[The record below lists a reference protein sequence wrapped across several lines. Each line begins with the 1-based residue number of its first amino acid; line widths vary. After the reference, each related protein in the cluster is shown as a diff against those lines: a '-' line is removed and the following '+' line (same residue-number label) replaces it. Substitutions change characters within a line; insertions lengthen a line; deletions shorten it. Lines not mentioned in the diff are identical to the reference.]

1 MNHHPRLAE
10 AGGRVVIEEDDAE
23 SIMRL
28 AEAVWLIGQLLMG
41 DEEAF
46 EAGPALKQLAE
57 EIQRYAKP
65 VARG

>member
-1 MNHHPRLAE
+1 MNDHPRNVE
-10 AGGRVVIEEDDAE
+10 AGGRAVIEEDDAE

-28 AEAVWLIGQLLMG
+28 AQAAWLIGQLLLEG
-41 DEEAF
+41 DQGF
-46 EAGPALKQLAE
+46 EVGPAIKQIAE